1 MVDHSSLKEF
11 GVTRD
16 DIRNVETIYGLDIN
30 SVKGK
35 TVETT
40 PKPVRM
46 NIESILVSIISLYRH
61 VMVVTNLIFVNVRC
75 FLLFVRL
82 KIKCI
87 TIKHIRSRHVNSL
100 EALFLWIKKAYMLR
114 GFTNGKT
121 NMDPEFPPLTDNL
134 SEHRILLNCYAE
146 NEHIPEIE

>member
-1 MVDHSSLKEF
+1 MVDQSSLKEF

-61 VMVVTNLIFVNVRC
+61 VMVVTNLI
-75 FLLFVRL
+75 L
-82 KIKCI
+82 
-87 TIKHIRSRHVNSL
+87 
-100 EALFLWIKKAYMLR
+100 
-114 GFTNGKT
+114 
-121 NMDPEFPPLTDNL
+121 
-134 SEHRILLNCYAE
+134 
-146 NEHIPEIE
+146 